1 MSVDYGREIAFGVF
15 PSPDAGVEALR
26 RTWAVIEAADSLLA
40 EMELIRLEWADQRSV
55 RFEGEH

>member
-1 MSVDYGREIAFGVF
+1 MPTTGVRSPSGSF
-15 PSPDAGVEALR
+15 PPRAPGWR
-26 RTWAVIEAADSLLA
+26 RRGARAVIEAADSLLA